1 MIIILRAKESNISF
15 ALYTLANCS
24 CMKRKSPID
33 FVSVVD
39 LLILDALSANRK
51 SNNKVGGYSMPIE
64 LLVPIGI
71 FVLGIVVSVTL
82 SGLGIER
89 IIEGE
94 KKK

>member
-1 MIIILRAKESNISF
+1 
-15 ALYTLANCS
+15 
-24 CMKRKSPID
+24 MKRKSPID
-33 FVSVVD
+33 LVSVVD

-51 SNNKVGGYSMPIE
+51 SSNKVGRYNMPIE

>member
-1 MIIILRAKESNISF
+1 
-15 ALYTLANCS
+15 
-24 CMKRKSPID
+24 MKRKSPID
-33 FVSVVD
+33 LILVVD
-39 LLILDALSANRK
+39 VLILGALSANRK
-51 SNNKVGGYSMPIE
+51 SSNKVGRYSMPIE

-82 SGLGIER
+82 SSLGIER